1 VASYMNFSFEAMGKR
16 MKLILRLLT
25 VFLVVGFISFCL
37 VQESKAE
44 LNVVEDIRSS
54 AEQGD
59 ATAQYYLGLMYYEG
73 ESLQQDFQKATY
85 WFTKAAEQGFWHAQ
99 RGLGMVYSEG
109 KGVLQDYVMAYA
121 WFEVAASQGDS
132 SAKNLRDDIIEEM
145 SQNQI
150 EEGQKLSKE
159 LHEKIYNKAK

>member
-1 VASYMNFSFEAMGKR
+1 

-159 LHEKIYNKAK
+159 LHEKIYNESK

>member
-1 VASYMNFSFEAMGKR
+1 MNFSFEAMGKK

-44 LNVVEDIRSS
+44 LNVVEDIRLS

>member
-1 VASYMNFSFEAMGKR
+1 MNFSFEAMGKR

>member
-1 VASYMNFSFEAMGKR
+1 MNFSFEAMGKR

-159 LHEKIYNKAK
+159 LYEKIYNKAK

>member
-1 VASYMNFSFEAMGKR
+1 

-73 ESLQQDFQKATY
+73 ESLQQDFQKAIY

>member
-1 VASYMNFSFEAMGKR
+1 MNFSFEAMGKR

-159 LHEKIYNKAK
+159 LHEKIYNEAKNCK